1 MIRFDL
7 NDKTYILN
15 KIKAKQKFWNF
26 LQEIERLRL
35 SCDNCHF
42 EWNTKLKF
50 FPMGAKN
57 SKESFSN
64 TRCPACKSGIS
75 VTMKNVG
82 ELEIHGAKKV

>member
-1 MIRFDL
+1 M
-7 NDKTYILN
+7 
-15 KIKAKQKFWNF
+15 KAKQKFWDF

-75 VTMKNVG
+75 VTMKDDG